1 MLAPNVILATFVIEA
16 EAAGFRRELPAP
28 IVMQHNS
35 DQGIIEGA
43 FSFCADCFQEYVR
56 SSEAG
61 GEATELSGR
70 GGRCFLVAAM
80 RGAERAEAETGA
92 GTGTHLSVVPQTPP
106 SVLHTIICNH
116 ISLVVTLS
124 QHPSIYYS
132 LYSKRL

>member
-80 RGAERAEAETGA
+80 RGAERGRDRGRGWDWDLGHTCL
-92 GTGTHLSVVPQTPP
+92 LSHKHRPVSFIQ
-106 SVLHTIICNH
+106 
-116 ISLVVTLS
+116 
-124 QHPSIYYS
+124 
-132 LYSKRL
+132 

>member
-1 MLAPNVILATFVIEA
+1 MLTA
-16 EAAGFRRELPAP
+16 
-28 IVMQHNS
+28 
-35 DQGIIEGA
+35 
-43 FSFCADCFQEYVR
+43 R
-56 SSEAG
+56 SSEDG

-80 RGAERAEAETGA
+80 RGAEREAETGTGA

-124 QHPSIYYS
+124 QHPSIYHS
-132 LYSKRL
+132 LYS